1 MRTSEK
7 LRVLA
12 VIGTRPEAVKM
23 VPVLREL
30 RSREDVELKVVST
43 AQHRQMLD
51 QVLNVFGIVPDI
63 DLDIMRPNQSLNE
76 IVQRAVAGL
85 DSVLQN
91 CSPDVVL
98 VQGDTTTAFVAA
110 LAAFY
115 RHIEVA
121 HIEAGL
127 RSFDRYNPYPEEMNR
142 RLISGVAS
150 LHFAPTDKSVGNLMR
165 EGVPAE
171 QIYLTGNTVVDC
183 LLGIAHAGQ
192 NRLAKYLPSGFR
204 LNGNRMILITAHR
217 RENWHGPIRELC
229 EAVAGMAIMFP
240 KTKFLYPV
248 HMNPKVRQVVF
259 PILSGIPNVA
269 LTEPLPYCEFVEAM
283 AASYLIL
290 TDSGGVQ
297 EEAPSLGKPVLV
309 LRETTER
316 PEGISLGA
324 AKLIGTERHRIVS
337 ETLYLLRDHA
347 EYGRMA
353 TMRNP
358 YGDGRAAERT
368 VQGLLHHFGRGPRP
382 DKFEVVRPTVS
393 FPRQEAALLV
403 KTA

>member
-1 MRTSEK
+1 MSAKK
-7 LRVLA
+7 LKV
-12 VIGTRPEAVKM
+12 VGIIGTRPEAIKM

-30 RSREDVELKVVST
+30 RTREDIDLEVVST

-51 QVLNVFGIVPDI
+51 QVLNLFGIVPDI

-76 IVQRAVAGL
+76 IVHRAVIGL
-85 DSVLQN
+85 DKVFEE

-110 LAAFY
+110 LAAFN
-115 RHIEVA
+115 RRIEVA

-127 RSFDRYNPYPEEMNR
+127 RSFDRTNPYPEEMNR
-142 RLISGVAS
+142 RLISGVANI
-150 LHFAPTDKSVGNLMR
+150 HFAPTQKSADNLLR
-165 EGVPAE
+165 EGVRQE
-171 QIYLTGNTVVDC
+171 EVYLTGNTVVDC
-183 LLGIAHAGQ
+183 LVGIANAGK
-192 NRLAKYLPSGFR
+192 NTLAQYLPSGFR
-204 LNGNRMILITAHR
+204 VNGNRMILITAHR
-217 RENWHGPIRELC
+217 RENLHGPIRELC
-229 EAVAGMAIMFP
+229 EAVAGMALMFP

-248 HMNPKVRQVVF
+248 HMNPKVRDVVF

-269 LTEPLPYCEFVEAM
+269 LTQPLAYCEFVEAM

-309 LRETTER
+309 LRDTTER
-316 PEGISLGA
+316 PEGVALGA

-347 EYGRMA
+347 EYARMA
-353 TMRNP
+353 AFRNP
-358 YGDGRAAERT
+358 YGDGHAAERT
-368 VQGLLHHFGRGPRP
+368 VQGLLHHFGFGPRP
-382 DKFEVVRPTVS
+382 AAFEVEKPVTP
-393 FPRQEAALLV
+393 FPQQPQAAVLER
-403 KTA
+403 TA

>member
-1 MRTSEK
+1 MK
-7 LRVLA
+7 PLRILGV
-12 VIGTRPEAVKM
+12 VGTRPEAIKT
-23 VPVLREL
+23 VPVFREL
-30 RSREDVELKVVST
+30 RRREDVELKVVST

-51 QVLNVFGIVPDI
+51 QVLNLFGISPDI

-76 IVQRAVAGL
+76 IVHRAVAGL
-85 DSVLQN
+85 DKILET

-115 RHIEVA
+115 RRVEVG

-150 LHFAPTDKSVGNLMR
+150 IHFAPTEKSADNLMR
-165 EGVPAE
+165 EGVPEE
-171 QIYLTGNTVVDC
+171 QVYLTGNTVVDC
-183 LLGIAHAGQ
+183 LIGIAKAAKNG
-192 NRLAKYLPSGFR
+192 LAQYLPRNFH
-204 LNGNRMILITAHR
+204 LDGNRMILITAHR
-217 RENWHGPIRELC
+217 RENLHGPIREMC
-229 EAVAGMAIMFP
+229 EAVAGMALMLP
-240 KTKFLYPV
+240 RTKFLYPV
-248 HMNPKVRQVVF
+248 HMNPKVREVVF

-269 LTEPLPYCEFVEAM
+269 LTDPLPYCEFVEAM

-309 LRETTER
+309 LRDTTER
-316 PEGISLGA
+316 PEGIAQGA
-324 AKLIGTERHRIVS
+324 AKLIGTNRHRIVS
-337 ETLYLLRDHA
+337 ETLYLLRDHV
-347 EYGRMA
+347 EYERMA
-353 TMRNP
+353 ALRNP

-368 VQGLLHHFGRGPRP
+368 VQGLLHHFGRADRP
-382 DKFEVVRPTVS
+382 QPF
-393 FPRQEAALLV
+393 EAAQPCVMSRQLETVPLE

>member
-1 MRTSEK
+1 MK
-7 LRVLA
+7 PLRVLGI
-12 VIGTRPEAVKM
+12 VGTRPEAIKM

-30 RSREDVELKVVST
+30 QRREDVELKVVST

-51 QVLNVFGIVPDI
+51 QVLNLFGISPDI

-76 IVQRAVAGL
+76 IVHRAAAGL
-85 DSVLQN
+85 DKILEA

-115 RHIEVA
+115 RRVEVA

-142 RLISGVAS
+142 RLISGVATI
-150 LHFAPTDKSVGNLMR
+150 HFAPTEKSADNLIR
-165 EGVPAE
+165 EGVPQE
-171 QIYLTGNTVVDC
+171 QVYLTGNTVVDC
-183 LLGIAHAGQ
+183 LLGIAKAGKHG
-192 NRLAKYLPSGFR
+192 LAQYLPRGFH

-217 RENWHGPIRELC
+217 RENLHGPIREMC
-229 EAVAGMAIMFP
+229 EAVAGMALMFP
-240 KTKFLYPV
+240 RTRFLYPV
-248 HMNPKVRQVVF
+248 HMNPKVREVVF
-259 PILSGIPNVA
+259 PILSRIPNVA
-269 LTEPLPYCEFVEAM
+269 LTDPLPYCEFVEAM

-316 PEGISLGA
+316 PEGIAQGA
-324 AKLIGTERHRIVS
+324 AKLIGTDRHRIVA
-337 ETLYLLRDHA
+337 ETLYLLRDRA
-347 EYGRMA
+347 EYERMA
-353 TMRNP
+353 AFRNP
-358 YGDGRAAERT
+358 YGDGHAAERT
-368 VQGLLHHFGRGPRP
+368 VQGLLHHFGRAARP
-382 DKFEVVRPTVS
+382 QPF
-393 FPRQEAALLV
+393 EAAKPLV
-403 KTA
+403 MSRRLEATPLEKIA

>member
-1 MRTSEK
+1 MK
-7 LRVLA
+7 PLKVMGI
-12 VIGTRPEAVKM
+12 IGTRPEAIKM

-30 RSREDVELKVVST
+30 RRREDIELKVVST

-51 QVLNVFGIVPDI
+51 QVLNFFGIVPDI

-76 IVQRAVAGL
+76 IVRRAVEGL
-85 DSVLQN
+85 DKVFEA

-115 RHIEVA
+115 RRIEVA
-121 HIEAGL
+121 HVEAGL

-150 LHFAPTDKSVGNLMR
+150 IHFAPTEKSAGNLIR
-165 EGVPAE
+165 EGVPQE
-171 QIYLTGNTVVDC
+171 RVYLTGNTVVDC
-183 LLGIAHAGQ
+183 LIGIAKAGK
-192 NRLAKYLPSGFR
+192 NGLAHYLPSGFR

-217 RENWHGPIRELC
+217 RENLHGPIRELC
-229 EAVAGMAIMFP
+229 EAIAGMALMFP
-240 KTKFLYPV
+240 RTKFLYPV
-248 HMNPKVRQVVF
+248 HMNPKVRETVF
-259 PILSGIPNVA
+259 PVLSGIPNVA
-269 LTEPLPYCEFVEAM
+269 LTDPLPYCEFVEAM
-283 AASYLIL
+283 ATSYLIL

-316 PEGISLGA
+316 PEGVALGA
-324 AKLIGTERHRIVS
+324 AKLIGTSRHRIVS
-337 ETLYLLRDHA
+337 ETLYLLRDHV
-347 EYGRMA
+347 EYERMA
-353 TMRNP
+353 AFRNP
-358 YGDGRAAERT
+358 YGDGRAAQRT
-368 VQGLLHHFGRGPRP
+368 VQGLLHHFGRAERP
-382 DKFEVVRPTVS
+382 ERFEIARPTVP
-393 FPRQEAALLV
+393 FPEPETIPLV